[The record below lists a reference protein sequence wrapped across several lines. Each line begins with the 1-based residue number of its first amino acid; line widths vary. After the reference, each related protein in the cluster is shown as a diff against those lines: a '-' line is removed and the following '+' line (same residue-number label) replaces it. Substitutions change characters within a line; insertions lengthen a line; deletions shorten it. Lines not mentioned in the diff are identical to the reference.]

1 MKTINCAVKF
11 KAQQL
16 TAMLLFLCLAAPAL
30 AVPSYLNYQGVLRDD
45 QGRLVTGTKELTFKL
60 YDVATAGTALWTMAS
75 PEVVVSNGLYNVQL
89 GPLGY
94 TELASGRR
102 WLEITIGTET
112 LSPRLEILS
121 VAYAV
126 TAGQAESATTLG
138 GYSPAATGSGS
149 FIPVTTSGKLD
160 ASVIPVSSGGNADT
174 VDSFHANS
182 TATAGQILPLD
193 DNKQF
198 KGMSVS
204 AEASGNNYALFVNGG
219 KLGVKTGSNMIAGTG
234 TITSGVTFTD
244 IANTSVTSNSIILLS
259 IGNNASANTNGGI
272 RVSLV
277 SNGVAFRV
285 ATLDGNNASANI
297 PFSYF
302 IIN

>member
-1 MKTINCAVKF
+1 MKTINCAVT
-11 KAQQL
+11 L
-16 TAMLLFLCLAAPAL
+16 LLFFCLAVPAL
-30 AVPSYLNYQGVLRDD
+30 AVPQYLNYQGVLRDD
-45 QGRLVTGTKELTFKL
+45 QGRLVAGTKSLTFKL
-60 YDVATAGTALWTMAS
+60 YDVSTSGTSLWEMTS
-75 PEVVVSNGLYNVQL
+75 PEVAVNNGLYNVQL

-94 TELASGRR
+94 AELASGRR
-102 WLEITIGTET
+102 WLEIAIGTET

-138 GYSPAATGSGS
+138 GYSPAITGSGS

-160 ASVIPVSSGGNADT
+160 ASVIPTSSGGNADT

-193 DNKQF
+193 SNKQL

-219 KLGVKTGSNMIAGTG
+219 KFGVKTGSNMSVGTG
-234 TITSGVTFTD
+234 TITTASGVSFVDVT
-244 IANTSVTSNSIILLS
+244 NTSITPNSLVFLTVGSAGANSHGGIKVTTI
-259 IGNNASANTNGGI
+259 TNG
-272 RVSLV
+272 VK
-277 SNGVAFRV
+277 FRV
-285 ATLDGNNASANI
+285 ATMDSSPATVDI
-297 PFSYF
+297 PFNYLV
-302 IIN
+302 IN

>member
-1 MKTINCAVKF
+1 MKTINCAVT
-11 KAQQL
+11 L
-16 TAMLLFLCLAAPAL
+16 LLFFCLAVPAL
-30 AVPSYLNYQGVLRDD
+30 AVPQYLNYQGVLRDD
-45 QGRLVTGTKELTFKL
+45 QGRLVTGTKSLTFKL
-60 YDVATAGTALWTMAS
+60 YDVSTSGTSLWEMTS
-75 PEVVVSNGLYNVQL
+75 PEVAVNNGLYNVQL

-94 TELASGRR
+94 AELASGRR
-102 WLEITIGTET
+102 WLEIAIGTET

-138 GYSPAATGSGS
+138 GYSPAITGSGS

-160 ASVIPVSSGGNADT
+160 ASVIPTSSGGNADT

-193 DNKQF
+193 SNKQL

-219 KLGVKTGSNMIAGTG
+219 KFGVKTGSNMSVGTG
-234 TITSGVTFTD
+234 TITNGTNNTQ
-244 IANTSVTSNSIILLS
+244 ILNTSVTSNSLIFITPISRNATAYNPLVAYNIV
-259 IGNNASANTNGGI
+259 IGTSFNVGFSQPASTAPADINFNY
-272 RVSLV
+272 L
-277 SNGVAFRV
+277 
-285 ATLDGNNASANI
+285 
-297 PFSYF
+297 